1 MAGRRIGGPG
11 DLPEIPKGPAG
22 MSRDM
27 RHPGGP
33 KQASSSGREAFAY
46 LHAGHIVHVDTETMV
61 CSVRLDSMQSER
73 HDVPLPAP
81 AGSGPRSWAGC
92 IPEKGTKV
100 LIGWKKV
107 DVGARNFSPYIVE
120 FLTGGTFAAREYEP
134 FMSVPPEDAK
144 AALELHPELEDDPRY
159 NMGVVRLKARKGYPG
174 DFIASS
180 SSGSDLILDRDV
192 LLTNR
197 AGNELRIRDS
207 DQTVILQTLNE
218 FTSNAAGYYRRGLIK
233 RNAFNILPDLYPV
246 DVNGT
251 PVINPG
257 DLSNGVDANGDPIDR
272 SPAYNTLLSFGL
284 IKEDGT
290 ANFEEGVSPS
300 GSAGLVDP
308 VYPHITTS
316 AGQRISYVVHG
327 EHEFSF
333 ANTLY
338 GYVEDRTELR
348 HISDGVMAVTEEG
361 DGFQIDPPFPA
372 YIEDVKGTVV
382 GNDFHSD
389 AGRPLYKRILGMRL
403 FTGPDQK
410 VPSDGPVFEAVDT
423 VTRLGIVDAVG
434 LARLFKINCPQQG
447 SSNQFVFG
455 ITKEGKV
462 MCHIPKTQYGDPSE
476 KGKSVE
482 LNIQGLFK
490 AILGADENS
499 GNVSIDM
506 RTTGGVTLD
515 IGRLNSGP
523 YAGSSVVLNLHGGVK
538 RIYNGDSET
547 GVADDITYNG
557 SANEIGTGSKLNSW
571 NGNIVNNAGGENA
584 ISGQKVTINAG
595 VGGLVNTVAGDLGVS
610 VLGKTQEQY
619 AQLVTTMYALG
630 KVRTT
635 LAGIDSLTMLTG
647 AITRTLVAGAGIAD
661 TVTTGNMT
669 QTVGAGNHITSVGV
683 GNLAATVGS
692 GSLSLTCGAGPI
704 SITSALTATITSG
717 VLVSIMTPITKIGA
731 AVQGCAVAGIPGP
744 GGPHLDY
751 ITGIPI
757 LGIPTVTIG

>member
-1 MAGRRIGGPG
+1 MVNRSGPG
-11 DLPEIPKGPAG
+11 DLPETPKGPAG

-33 KQASSSGREAFAY
+33 KQASAAGREAFAY

-73 HDVPLPAP
+73 QDVPIPAP
-81 AGSGPRSWAGC
+81 AGAGPRSWAGC

-100 LIGWKKV
+100 LIGWKKF
-107 DVGARNFSPYIVE
+107 DAAARNFSPYIVE
-120 FLTGGTFAAREYEP
+120 FLTGGTFPAREYEP
-134 FMSVPPEDAK
+134 YMSMPPEDAK
-144 AALELHPELEDDPRY
+144 AALDLFPELEDDPRY

-180 SSGSDLILDRDV
+180 SGGSDFILDRDV

-197 AGNELRIRDS
+197 AGNELRLRDA
-207 DQTVILQTLNE
+207 DQTAVLQTLNE

-233 RNAFNILPDLYPV
+233 RNAFNIMPDLYPIDDAKTAIV
-246 DVNGT
+246 S
-251 PVINPG
+251 PG
-257 DLSNGVDANGDPIDR
+257 DAANGVDANGGPLDR
-272 SPAYNTLLSFGL
+272 SPAYDTLLGFGL
-284 IKEDGT
+284 IKEDGS

-300 GSAGLVDP
+300 GSAGLVDRIYPP
-308 VYPHITTS
+308 VTT
-316 AGQRISYVVHG
+316 ADGQRTSYVVQG

-333 ANTLY
+333 ASTLY
-338 GYVEDRTELR
+338 AYVEDRTELR

-389 AGRPLYKRILGMRL
+389 AGRPLYRRVLGMRL

-410 VPSDGPVFEAVDT
+410 APSDGPVLEAIDT
-423 VTRLGIVDAVG
+423 VTRLGVMDAVS

-462 MCHIPKTQYGDPSE
+462 MCHIPKTQYGEPAE
-476 KGKSVE
+476 RGKSVE
-482 LNIQGLFK
+482 LNIQGLLK
-490 AILGADENS
+490 AIIGADESS
-499 GNVSIDM
+499 GNLSIDM
-506 RTTGGVTLD
+506 RSTGGVNLD
-515 IGRLNSGP
+515 IGRFNGGP
-523 YAGSSVVLNLHGGVK
+523 YTGSSVVLTLHGGIK
-538 RIYNGDSET
+538 RMHNGDSET
-547 GVADDITYNG
+547 GIADDVTYNG
-557 SANEIGTGSKLNSW
+557 SASEVGTGSKLSTW
-571 NGNIVNNAGGENA
+571 GGNVVSNAGGQNA
-584 ISGQKVTINAG
+584 LSGQKMTINAG
-595 VGGLVNTVAGDLGVS
+595 AGGLVHTVAGDLGTS

-619 AQLVTTMYALG
+619 AQLVTSMYALG
-630 KVRTT
+630 KMRMV
-635 LAGIDSLTMLTG
+635 LSGIDALTMLTG
-647 AITRTLVAGAGIAD
+647 AITRTLVAGVGITD
-661 TVTTGNMT
+661 TVTTGNLI
-669 QTVGAGNHITSVGV
+669 QTVATGNNLINVGT

-692 GSLSLTCGAGPI
+692 GSLVLTCGGGPV
-704 SITSALTATITSG
+704 SITSSLAAVITSS
-717 VLVSIMTPITKIGA
+717 VLVSLTTPLTKIGA
-731 AVQGCAVAGIPGP
+731 AVQGFAVAGISGP